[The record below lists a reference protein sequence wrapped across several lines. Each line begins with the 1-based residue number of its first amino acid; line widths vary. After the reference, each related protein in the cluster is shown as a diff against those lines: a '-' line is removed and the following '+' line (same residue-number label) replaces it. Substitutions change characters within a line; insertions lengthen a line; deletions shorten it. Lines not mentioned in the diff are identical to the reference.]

1 MNVFDPRFHAW
12 LSRETGIDPASLG
25 NDFVARALAER
36 HGCTVIVTGRETP
49 PDGGEPWMALAEPG
63 FKHYG
68 LEQLRAATP
77 EHPPKAI
84 RAALQ
89 RLKRRR
95 ELRTA
100 LDEMAA
106 LGLPVHYR
114 VCDVTDR
121 AAVRALCDEL
131 GDSLRMVIHN
141 AGVDRPVRLIQK
153 RAEDF
158 ADTVRTKVLGFAN
171 LCDAVRARPRLV
183 QFCNVGSLTGR
194 WGGMTGETDYAAANE
209 ALARLGLWA
218 ARHAFSPAC
227 GVKTLVW
234 PTWEGVGMITNFAV
248 TQRYVSPMNVDEGVR
263 HWLRELAAPG
273 SGEVMFMGAVG
284 RAPTHVQIM
293 GFVPIRELPNIGELV
308 TRRHHVGEPVRFRP
322 FKRFESRYAIDP
334 AVAPYAH
341 AFRFNGR
348 AVLPAVVT
356 DRVQPGACFA
366 PMHWNDVY
374 GDDLCVNAVTN
385 DAVDPV
391 SLQPELKFC
400 AVALARVD
408 LLAFVQIAHRAD
420 EARDRA
426 HLRIARAQRRDLGT
440 HVEIVRLHPYRRHR
454 RLLSRPS
461 RAGRTRPRSL
471 R

>member
-1 MNVFDPRFHAW
+1 
-12 LSRETGIDPASLG
+12 
-25 NDFVARALAER
+25 
-36 HGCTVIVTGRETP
+36 
-49 PDGGEPWMALAEPG
+49 PWMALDEPG

-95 ELRTA
+95 ELKTA

-171 LCDAVRARPRLV
+171 LCDAVRAQPRLV

-263 HWLRELAAPG
+263 
-273 SGEVMFMGAVG
+273 
-284 RAPTHVQIM
+284 
-293 GFVPIRELPNIGELV
+293 
-308 TRRHHVGEPVRFRP
+308 
-322 FKRFESRYAIDP
+322 
-334 AVAPYAH
+334 
-341 AFRFNGR
+341 
-348 AVLPAVVT
+348 
-356 DRVQPGACFA
+356 
-366 PMHWNDVY
+366 
-374 GDDLCVNAVTN
+374 
-385 DAVDPV
+385 
-391 SLQPELKFC
+391 
-400 AVALARVD
+400 
-408 LLAFVQIAHRAD
+408 
-420 EARDRA
+420 
-426 HLRIARAQRRDLGT
+426 
-440 HVEIVRLHPYRRHR
+440 
-454 RLLSRPS
+454 
-461 RAGRTRPRSL
+461 
-471 R
+471 